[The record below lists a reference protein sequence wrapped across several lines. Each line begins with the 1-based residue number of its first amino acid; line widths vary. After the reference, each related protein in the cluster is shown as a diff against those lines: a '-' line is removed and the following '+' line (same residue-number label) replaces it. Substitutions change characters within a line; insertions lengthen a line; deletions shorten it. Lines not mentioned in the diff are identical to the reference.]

1 MVRIA
6 LDAMGG
12 DHAPGEVLR
21 GGLLAAEEMEDL
33 HLLLVGQQEKLV
45 KYLDSAEY
53 PRERVEIVSAPEVIS
68 GDEPPALAV
77 RKKKNASLTTAVRL
91 VREGMADAAVSAGS
105 TGALMAAGLLL
116 LGRMADIERPALSAC
131 LPAFNGDNVVLLD
144 VGANMDATAE
154 QLLQYAV
161 MGSVYAREI
170 LGKSEPQVA
179 LLNVG
184 TEEGKGNEQVREA
197 YSLLK
202 GRLPGFM
209 GNVEARDIFAGTVDV
224 VVCDGFVGNIL
235 LKATEGLSAGI
246 FGALREA
253 FTADLRGKT
262 GAALLAPKLASLKK
276 RMDYSEYGGAPLL
289 GVDGICV
296 KSHGSS
302 KAQAIRSAIVRQA
315 YRSVKLN
322 INEQIRKQLL
332 AFALGQNS
340 LSAEKGMANER

>member
-1 MVRIA
+1 LVRIA
-6 LDAMGG
+6 LDTMGG

-21 GGLLAAEEMEDL
+21 GGLQAAGEIEDL
-33 HLLLVGQQEKLV
+33 HLLLVGPPERLH
-45 KYLDSAEY
+45 KYLDSVEY
-53 PRERVEIVSAPEVIS
+53 PRERVEVVSAPEVIAS
-68 GDEPPALAV
+68 DEAPVLAV
-77 RKKKNASLTTAVRL
+77 RRKKNASLTTVVRL
-91 VREGMADAAVSAGS
+91 VKEGMADAAVSAGN

-116 LGRMADIERPALSAC
+116 LGRMANIDRPALSAC
-131 LPAFNGDNVVLLD
+131 LPTFGGGKMVLLD

-161 MGSVYAREI
+161 MGSVYAREV
-170 LGKSEPQVA
+170 LGKGEPQVA

-197 YSLLK
+197 HGLLK
-202 GRLPGFM
+202 GKLPGFA
-209 GNVEARDIFAGTVDV
+209 GNVEARDIFGGVVDV

-235 LKATEGLSAGI
+235 LKTTEGLSAGI

-253 FTADLRGKT
+253 FTADLRGRA
-262 GAALLAPKLASLKK
+262 GAALLMPKLASLKK

-289 GVDGICV
+289 GVDGVCI

-302 KAQAIRSAIVRQA
+302 RAPAIRSAIVRQA
-315 YRSVKLN
+315 YRSVKSN

-332 AFALGQNS
+332 AFTLQQN
-340 LSAEKGMANER
+340 

>member
-6 LDAMGG
+6 LDVMGG

-21 GGLLAAEEMEDL
+21 GGLLAAAEINDL
-33 HLLLVGQQEKLV
+33 HLLLVGPQEKLV
-45 KYLDSAEY
+45 KLLDCVEY
-53 PRERVEIVSAPEVIS
+53 PRERVEIVSAPEVIT
-68 GDEPPALAV
+68 GDEAPVLAV
-77 RKKKNASLTTAVRL
+77 RRKKNASLTTVVRL
-91 VREGMADAAVSAGS
+91 VKEGLADAAVSAGN

-131 LPAFNGDNVVLLD
+131 LPTFDGDNVVLLD
-144 VGANMDATAE
+144 VGANMDATAD

-170 LGKSEPQVA
+170 LGKGEPQIA

-184 TEEGKGNEQVREA
+184 TEESKGNEQVKEA
-197 YSLLK
+197 YALLK
-202 GRLPGFM
+202 GRLPGFV
-209 GNVEARDIFAGTVDV
+209 GNVEARDVFGGAVDV

-235 LKATEGLSAGI
+235 LKTTEGLSAGI
-246 FGALREA
+246 FSALRDA
-253 FTADLRGKT
+253 FTADLRGRA
-262 GAALLAPKLASLKK
+262 GAALLMPKLASLKR

-289 GVDGICV
+289 GVDGVCI
-296 KSHGSS
+296 KSHGAS
-302 KAQAIRSAIVRQA
+302 KAPAIRSAIVRQA

-332 AFALGQNS
+332 VFSLG
-340 LSAEKGMANER
+340 RI